1 MLSKYSASHKNSINR
16 MQMSI
21 KKKARL
27 RIANKTRWSSEFLV
41 LISHHKA
48 YKRGVFTDLHPC
60 PVKMEALEIYIQ
72 ILMPAFT
79 FNLVMQRTYSSI
91 CDVLPA
97 LTIMLSKW
105 SRMKVPDK
113 YRDLCKNL
121 IAAFKHKFKEEMSS
135 PIYAVA
141 AFINTAKLSKW
152 QTRSDC
158 AYFRS
163 RAIGSLTAVAKSFLM
178 TQKDHQEDPVIPRTV
193 SAASSIDSM
202 NCLLDDDNY
211 LSETEIGN

>member
-1 MLSKYSASHKNSINR
+1 

-27 RIANKTRWSSEFLV
+27 SIANKTRWSSEFLV

-60 PVKMEALEIYIQ
+60 PVKLEALEIYIQ
-72 ILMPAFT
+72 ILVPAFT
-79 FNLVMQRTYSSI
+79 FNLVMQRTNSSI
-91 CDVLPA
+91 CDLLPT

-113 YRDLCKNL
+113 YRNLCKNL
-121 IAAFKHKFKEEMSS
+121 IIAFKHKFKEEMNS

-141 AFINTAKLSKW
+141 ALINTAKLRKW

-163 RAIGSLTAVAKSFLM
+163 RAIASLTTVAKSFLI
-178 TQKDHQEDPVIPRTV
+178 TQKDTQQDHPVIPRTI

-202 NCLLDDDNY
+202 NGLLDDDNY
-211 LSETEIGN
+211 VSETEIGKKLMFYFLV